1 MDDVAERI
9 ESPRRGVD
17 PVDAAAAA
25 AAAAPGPSPSTA
37 DDDDAE
43 TTPARLFVGNVAES
57 IDPATFRA
65 RLRSVR
71 RRRERESRDE
81 ARRARDRAGSASSR
95 TRRWR
100 PSARRSRATTSAFD
114 VPNGGGARATWTV
127 RVSQKPKSPGDTPRE
142 DGGDGE
148 AGKTARGPADFDASS
163 SRSKKDEKDTKPP
176 PEGGAPRAGD
186 QGPPTEKNPGV
197 KYFVGGIGNTT
208 FETLRAHFAKFGKIM
223 ACNVV
228 HRTDG
233 RPRGFGFVT
242 FEREED
248 AEKAL
253 LEKHEVDGKTW
264 DVKTVQPNSFVD
276 SRGTKGVGGAVEGDW
291 RCRRCDNVNFK
302 WRDVCFKCKHAPRFE
317 SGGGGGGRRAK
328 RGRGR
333 PAPVEGRSG
342 ASYTLVPI
350 RPRWRGERRS
360 LRTLPGASLR
370 PPLPFNPR
378 PRRLSTPTDAFELHP
393 DIRLYRTALIGRLR
407 TRTRTRIRIRIRIR
421 IRSR

>member
-1 MDDVAERI
+1 MAKEDGDGGGDDDDAATAKEDAADARATTASANDPTDPTPPGTEEAEIMDDVAERI

-65 RLRSVR
+65 RLEAFGDVASANLATKRGGR
-71 RRRERESRDE
+71 ASRGFGFVTY
-81 ARRARDRAGSASSR
+81 ASMASQRAALASDDV
-95 TRRWR
+95 
-100 PSARRSRATTSAFD
+100 AFD

-302 WRDVCFKCKHAPRFE
+302 WRDACFKCKHAPRFE
-317 SGGGGGGRRAK
+317 SGGGGGGGARR
-328 RGRGR
+328 GG
-333 PAPVEGRSG
+333 GDD
-342 ASYTLVPI
+342 
-350 RPRWRGERRS
+350 RPRSRDGQVRS
-360 LRTLPGASLR
+360 IHWFPYDRVRVVNAVS
-370 PPLPFNPR
+370 
-378 PRRLSTPTDAFELHP
+378 
-393 DIRLYRTALIGRLR
+393 
-407 TRTRTRIRIRIRIR
+407 
-421 IRSR
+421 